1 MVMFCVLSIMSEFS
15 YSWKF
20 CIHPVLLITTWEF
33 SRSFLFPIFRVMLYT
48 PGLGVIHTTLHI
60 HTGFPWGFKCHL
72 TADWR
77 GVKIRIVRS
86 VERMEEESIS
96 WGNKWGKKY
105 HDIEWYK
112 NRRMKSDELMACT
125 PSQTSYPKGIWSLS
139 QHVNAVWL
147 Q

>member
-1 MVMFCVLSIMSEFS
+1 MVMFCVLSIISEFS

-20 CIHPVLLITTWEF
+20 CIHQALLITTWEF
-33 SRSFLFPIFRVMLYT
+33 SRSFLFPIFRVKLHT
-48 PGLGVIHTTLHI
+48 PSLGVIHTTLHI

-72 TADWR
+72 TDE
-77 GVKIRIVRS
+77 VSKIRIVRS

-96 WGNKWGKKY
+96 WRNKWGKED
-105 HDIEWYK
+105 HDTEWYK
-112 NRRMKSDELMACT
+112 NRRMESDELMTCT
-125 PSQTSYPKGIWSLS
+125 PSQTSSAKSIWSLS